1 MTPHCRM
8 FRAFIVFSSLLG
20 VTSVARGETA
30 EPLNFPNAQ
39 YEPVEWAN
47 LDGWAGDDH
56 AAAFATFLD
65 SCRALEGKRRPS
77 QEMMEITAALKEV
90 CARAQAAVPLDESG
104 ARKFFED
111 NFRPVQL
118 SKLGE
123 TDGFLTGYY
132 EPIID
137 GSRVPTGEFTAPLY
151 RRPPNLVASGWR
163 KLGDSFPS
171 KGVKVGRRVGR
182 RKIVPYYTRAEIE
195 NGALDGWHLEICW
208 LHSQIDVLF
217 AQIQG
222 SARIRL
228 EDGSILRVNYD
239 FYNGWPY
246 TPVGRVLID
255 RGIMT
260 KDEVSMQ
267 RIREWMEANPDQA
280 KEIEQE
286 NKSYVFFTITNLS
299 NEDEA
304 VGGEGVPLVPGRS
317 IAIDRA
323 LHVYG
328 TPFFIQA
335 DLPIAN
341 DKAATKFR
349 RLVVA
354 QDTGSAIVGTA
365 RADIYFGAGD
375 EAARIAGRIKN
386 PGRFVML
393 LPRPLDPVEAGRSMP
408 LPLARPKVDGSCG
421 ARRQH
426 RERSDRGRASRR
438 ETFRCRRKSRRPHVA
453 PMALAPALGPADAP
467 SAEPFPRRNR
477 KNGENNEPPAGVER
491 RRARPVDRGR
501 ALGHAAAPTGKNAP
515 SREESGKPCR
525 QGKTPAPRG
534 STGCAHWRRSPGA
547 RERRRA
553 LVPLGRRLKQRV
565 ARGRDPIDARI
576 DLHGHTQ
583 KQAHAALLRFL
594 QRAQADG
601 ARMVLVVTGKG
612 AARGE
617 RDPGTERGRAQA
629 AGADVAF
636 AAGISLIY
644 RRI

>member
-1 MTPHCRM
+1 MRC
-8 FRAFIVFSSLLG
+8 IVFGSLIG
-20 VTSVARGETA
+20 VTSVALGETA
-30 EPLNFPNAQ
+30 EPLKFPNAQ
-39 YEPVEWAN
+39 YEPVEWTN
-47 LDGWAGDDH
+47 LDGWASDDH

-65 SCRALEGKRRPS
+65 SCRALESKRRPT

-90 CARAQAAVPLDESG
+90 CGRAQAAVPLDENG

-123 TDGFLTGYY
+123 TEGFLTGYY

-182 RKIVPYYTRAEIE
+182 RKMVPYYTRGEIE

-208 LHSQIDVLF
+208 LRSQIDVLF

-239 FYNGWPY
+239 SYNGWPY

-255 RGIMT
+255 RGMMT

-341 DKAATKFR
+341 EKAATKFR

-354 QDTGSAIVGTA
+354 QDTGSAIVGT
-365 RADIYFGAGD
+365 
-375 EAARIAGRIKN
+375 
-386 PGRFVML
+386 
-393 LPRPLDPVEAGRSMP
+393 
-408 LPLARPKVDGSCG
+408 G
-421 ARRQH
+421 ARRH
-426 RERSDRGRASRR
+426 LFRRRRRGRAH
-438 ETFRCRRKSRRPHVA
+438 CRPHQES
-453 PMALAPALGPADAP
+453 GPV
-467 SAEPFPRRNR
+467 R
-477 KNGENNEPPAGVER
+477 
-491 RRARPVDRGR
+491 
-501 ALGHAAAPTGKNAP
+501 HAAAADP
-515 SREESGKPCR
+515 RSG
-525 QGKTPAPRG
+525 
-534 STGCAHWRRSPGA
+534 
-547 RERRRA
+547 
-553 LVPLGRRLKQRV
+553 
-565 ARGRDPIDARI
+565 
-576 DLHGHTQ
+576 
-583 KQAHAALLRFL
+583 
-594 QRAQADG
+594 
-601 ARMVLVVTGKG
+601 
-612 AARGE
+612 
-617 RDPGTERGRAQA
+617 
-629 AGADVAF
+629 
-636 AAGISLIY
+636 
-644 RRI
+644 

>member
-8 FRAFIVFSSLLG
+8 FGALFFFVGLLG
-20 VTSVARGETA
+20 LLGLTSAVHGETA
-30 EPLNFPNAQ
+30 EPLKFPNAQ

-104 ARKFFED
+104 ARRFFED
-111 NFRPVQL
+111 NFRPLQL

-132 EPIID
+132 EPIIE

-151 RRPPNLVASGWR
+151 RRPPNLVASGAR

-208 LHSQIDVLF
+208 LRSPIDVLF

-239 FYNGWPY
+239 SYNGWPY

-267 RIREWMEANPDQA
+267 RIRDWMEANPDQA
-280 KEIEQE
+280 KGIEQE

-341 DKAATKFR
+341 DKVATKFR

-393 LPRPLDPVEAGRSMP
+393 LPRGLDPVEAGRNMP
-408 LPLARPKVDGSCG
+408 LPLARPKPIKVAEPDGG
-421 ARRQH
+421 AATDPA
-426 RERSDRGRASRR
+426 EA
-438 ETFRCRRKSRRPHVA
+438 
-453 PMALAPALGPADAP
+453 APAADEIPLPEEKPSTETSPAVVPGPAD
-467 SAEPFPRRNR
+467 
-477 KNGENNEPPAGVER
+477 
-491 RRARPVDRGR
+491 
-501 ALGHAAAPTGKNAP
+501 PTTA
-515 SREESGKPCR
+515 
-525 QGKTPAPRG
+525 
-534 STGCAHWRRSPGA
+534 
-547 RERRRA
+547 
-553 LVPLGRRLKQRV
+553 VPLPTAKPKKRR
-565 ARGRDPIDARI
+565 
-576 DLHGHTQ
+576 TQ
-583 KQAHAALLRFL
+583 
-594 QRAQADG
+594 
-601 ARMVLVVTGKG
+601 
-612 AARGE
+612 
-617 RDPGTERGRAQA
+617 
-629 AGADVAF
+629 
-636 AAGISLIY
+636 
-644 RRI
+644 